1 MIPPGFDS
9 VWMEMRFRRRIRPN
23 YCICL
28 QPDST
33 PMMLSPR
40 ASHRELAVL
49 ARSLGTSLHA
59 GIDIVRAFEMAARKC
74 GGRMKFVLDDL
85 VVQLKAGQDVTSAFE
100 AHGPYFPDL
109 FVDMIQAGEGTGA
122 LPEVLLALANHYE
135 NNIRLKKD
143 FIGQI
148 TLPAVQ
154 LVAAVFIVAGLI
166 YLLGWVASMTGEE
179 IDILGW
185 GLLGGSGALVW
196 LGGWALGIAS
206 AWVGYQMLTASLA
219 GQKAVHRFVMQI
231 PVVGDCL
238 RSFAI
243 ARFSWAFHL
252 TQQAGMPIDDSL
264 EASLRATSNGAFIA
278 AADDIIRSVNAG
290 ASLTEALEDVHLF
303 PEEYLQMVHVAE
315 TSGTVP
321 EALDRLSPRFEE
333 DARRSLRAM
342 ASALGWVI
350 WAAVAAFIVYIIFT
364 IALWYI
370 GMLNDAMQGL

>member
-1 MIPPGFDS
+1 MI
-9 VWMEMRFRRRIRPN
+9 
-23 YCICL
+23 
-28 QPDST
+28 
-33 PMMLSPR
+33 LSPR
-40 ASHRELAVL
+40 ASYRELAVL

-59 GIDIVRAFEMAARKC
+59 GIDIVRAFELAARKC
-74 GGRMKFVLDDL
+74 RGRMKFVLDDV

-100 AHGPYFPDL
+100 AHDPFFPEL

-122 LPEVLLALANHYE
+122 LPEVLLSLANHYE

-154 LVAAVFIVAGLI
+154 LAAAVFIVAGLI

-179 IDILGW
+179 TDILGW

-196 LGGWALGIAS
+196 LGGWALGIVAV
-206 AWVGYQMLTASLA
+206 WVGYQMLTASLA
-219 GQKAVHRFVMQI
+219 GQKAFHRFLMRI
-231 PVVGDCL
+231 PVIGTCL

-252 TQQAGMPIDDSL
+252 TQQAGMPIDESL

-278 AADDIIRSVNAG
+278 ATDDIIRDVNAG
-290 ASLTEALEDVHLF
+290 ASLTEALEGTQLF
-303 PEEYLQMVHVAE
+303 PAEFMQIVHVAE

-321 EALDRLSPRFEE
+321 EALDRLSPQFEE

-342 ASALGWVI
+342 ATALGWAI

-370 GMLNDAMQGL
+370 GMLNEAIQGT